1 MKQLQTH
8 KKDLNK
14 ARVISKQIDNDI
26 GPDEVLLRIEKFSF
40 TANNVTYGVAGDTI
54 GYWKFFPAIEN
65 SDNSWGCI
73 PVWGFAEVIRIVF
86 SISVRIGSIG
96 FSLCFFGIVA

>member
-65 SDNSWGCI
+65 
-73 PVWGFAEVIRIVF
+73 
-86 SISVRIGSIG
+86 
-96 FSLCFFGIVA
+96 